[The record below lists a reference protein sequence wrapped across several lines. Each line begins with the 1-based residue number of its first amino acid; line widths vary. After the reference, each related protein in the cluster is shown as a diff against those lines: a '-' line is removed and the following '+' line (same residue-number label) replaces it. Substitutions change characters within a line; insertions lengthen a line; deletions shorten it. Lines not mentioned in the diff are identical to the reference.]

1 MPSFVYSAV
10 DQAGAIARGEIEAKT
25 RAEAYRKLIEQKLR
39 PVQIGRP
46 EDGTAPT
53 RTEAPRS
60 DQIRRSRLSAKR
72 LLQFTEELADLLE
85 AGLQLENALR
95 VIETR
100 EEASP
105 IKSVAAYLRQRIR
118 EGKSFSAAL
127 RECPESFSELYVNM
141 VAAGEAAGALEN
153 ILRRQAHYTAV
164 VIDLQR
170 RVTMAM
176 VYPSIVFA
184 AGILLLSIFMLFLL
198 PQLTSLLNKTGKELP
213 LVTRALISVSEF
225 MGHYWWAL
233 LLGFGVIFLAH
244 KLWVATPAGRAT
256 WDRVVLKIPLIGPIL
271 KQRFLAQFLQTLAT
285 LVSNGVVLLNAL
297 TLVRNATA
305 NTYIKGILQEVALQ
319 VGEGASLSRCM
330 RKSGFFPP
338 VLLDIVS
345 VGEQTGKIGPAL
357 QRGAERYDKEFNQQI
372 ERMTL
377 LIQPATILVVALF
390 VGVVAYSMITGILTT
405 VSGLR
410 MR

>member
-1 MPSFVYSAV
+1 MPSFAYSAV
-10 DQAGAIARGEIEAKT
+10 DSTGAITRGEIEAKT
-25 RAEAYRKLIEQKLR
+25 RAEAYRKLMEKKLR

-46 EDGTAPT
+46 EDVEANSAPQ
-53 RTEAPRS
+53 RS
-60 DQIRRSRLSAKR
+60 DQIRRARLNPKR
-72 LLQFTEELADLLE
+72 LLQFTEELADLLD

-105 IKSVAAYLRQRIR
+105 IKSVAAYVRQRIR

-164 VIDLQR
+164 VIDLQK
-170 RVTMAM
+170 RVTMAL

-184 AGILLLSIFMLFLL
+184 AGILLMAIFMLFLL
-198 PQLTSLLNKTGKELP
+198 PQLTALLSKTGKELP
-213 LVTRALISVSEF
+213 LITQALIAVSTF
-225 MGHYWWAL
+225 LAHYWWAI
-233 LLGFGVIFLAH
+233 LLGIGAIFLAH
-244 KLWVATPAGRAT
+244 KVWVGTKSGRAT
-256 WDRVVLKIPLIGPIL
+256 WDRLVLRIPLVGPVL

-305 NTYIKGILQEVALQ
+305 NTYIKDIVQEVALQ

-338 VLLDIVS
+338 VLLDIVG
-345 VGEQTGKIGPAL
+345 VGEQTGKLGPAL
-357 QRGAERYDKEFNQQI
+357 QRGAERYDKEFNSQI
-372 ERMTL
+372 EKMTM
-377 LIQPATILVVALF
+377 LIQPATIVVVALF
-390 VGVVAYSMITGILTT
+390 VGIVAYSMITGILTT
-405 VSGLR
+405 VSGLK

>member
-1 MPSFVYSAV
+1 MPSFAYSAM
-10 DQAGAIARGEIEAKT
+10 DSAGTISRGEIEAKT
-25 RAEAYRKLIEQKLR
+25 RAEAYRKLLEQKLR
-39 PVQIGRP
+39 PVEIAVSG
-46 EDGTAPT
+46 EGAITKGEPT
-53 RTEAPRS
+53 RS
-60 DQIRRSRLSAKR
+60 DQIRRARLNPKR
-72 LLQFTEELADLLE
+72 LLQFTEELADLLD

-105 IKSVAAYLRQRIR
+105 IKSVAAYVRQRLR

-153 ILRRQAHYTAV
+153 ILRRQAQYTAV
-164 VIDLQR
+164 IIDLQK
-170 RVTMAM
+170 RVTMAL

-184 AGILLLSIFMLFLL
+184 AGILLMSIFMLFLL
-198 PQLTSLLNKTGKELP
+198 PQLTSLLSKTGKELP
-213 LVTRALISVSEF
+213 FVTRALIAVSEF
-225 MGHYWWAL
+225 MAGYWWAM
-233 LLGFGVIFLAH
+233 LLGIGASFLAH
-244 KLWVATPAGRAT
+244 KLWVGTPAGRAT
-256 WDRVVLKIPLIGPIL
+256 WDRVVLRLPLVGPVL

-305 NTYIKGILQEVALQ
+305 NTYIKGIVQEVALQ

-345 VGEQTGKIGPAL
+345 VGEQTGKLGPAL
-357 QRGAERYDKEFNQQI
+357 QRGAERYDKEFNGQI
-372 ERMTL
+372 EKMTM
-377 LIQPATILVVALF
+377 LIQPLTIVVVAIF

>member
-1 MPSFVYSAV
+1 MPAFAYSAM
-10 DQAGAIARGEIEAKT
+10 DSSGAISRGEVEAKT
-25 RAEAYRKLIEQKLR
+25 RAEAYRKLVERKLR
-39 PVQIGRP
+39 PVEITQPGDP
-46 EDGTAPT
+46 ATK
-53 RTEAPRS
+53 TEATRS
-60 DQIRRSRLSAKR
+60 GQIKRSRLNPKR
-72 LLQFTEELADLLE
+72 LLQFTEELADLLD

-105 IKSVAAYLRQRIR
+105 IKSVAAYVRQRIR

-164 VIDLQR
+164 VIDLQK
-170 RVTMAM
+170 RVTMALI
-176 VYPSIVFA
+176 YPSIVFA
-184 AGILLLSIFMLFLL
+184 AGILLMSIFMLFLL
-198 PQLTSLLNKTGKELP
+198 PQLTSLLSKTGKQLP
-213 LVTRALISVSEF
+213 FVTRALIAVSEF
-225 MGHYWWAL
+225 MAHYWWAL
-233 LLGFGVIFLAH
+233 LLGFGAIFLAH
-244 KLWVATPAGRAT
+244 KLWVGTPSGRAT
-256 WDRVVLKIPLIGPIL
+256 WDRIILRIPLIGPVL

-305 NTYIKGILQEVALQ
+305 NTYIKAIIQEVALQ
-319 VGEGASLSRCM
+319 VGEGAALSRCM

-338 VLLDIVS
+338 VLLDIVG
-345 VGEQTGKIGPAL
+345 VGEQTGKLGPAL
-357 QRGAERYDKEFNQQI
+357 QRGAERYDKEFNSQI
-372 ERMTL
+372 EKMTM
-377 LIQPATILVVALF
+377 LIQPATIVVVALF
-390 VGVVAYSMITGILTT
+390 VGIVAYSMITGILTT